1 MNKKLRRKLDQLDGM
16 ANMFLRSAE
25 DIVKLLAEI
34 NEEFKGEKLNEEL
47 NNKVNEISKKILK
60 AINFFD

>member
-25 DIVKLLAEI
+25 DIVKLAEEI
-34 NEEFKGEKLNEEL
+34 DEEFKDTKLNEEF
-47 NNKVNEISKKILK
+47 NNRVDEISEKILK
-60 AINFFD
+60 GIKFFD